1 MPSLPTITPIF
12 SSIAGLL
19 GNVSQV
25 GSPRADTSVLGA
37 ITDIVRSVGPVGS
50 TNADPSTI
58 PISWPDLLL
67 AIALIGVA
75 IAISMW
81 YRIGLAKRFVI
92 GAVRAVVQLLVVGYV
107 LVRLFSVDRW
117 YWVMLALIVMLVAAA
132 FTATD
137 RIHINRRSLLVISTA
152 ALSIGAGLTL
162 AYVNEI
168 VIGIDP
174 WYNPRYII
182 PLFGMIVS
190 NAMNG
195 AALAAERLSSEIHA
209 RSGEIEAYLALGASP
224 ARATQSAVRAA
235 LTAALIPAANGLAIV
250 GIVSLPGMMTG
261 QILAGASPVLAVRYQ
276 IVVMFMLTA
285 AVAVT
290 SALVVIWYRRT
301 FFTDAEQLHL
311 GTK

>member
-1 MPSLPTITPIF
+1 MYSLPTITPILG
-12 SSIAGLL
+12 SITGLL
-19 GNVSQV
+19 PGVAQV
-25 GSPRADTSVLGA
+25 GSPGTDTSVFGP
-37 ITDIVRSVGPVGS
+37 ISDILRSVGPVGPAN
-50 TNADPSTI
+50 TDTSTI
-58 PISWPDLLL
+58 AISWPDLLL
-67 AIALIGVA
+67 VIALVGVA

-92 GAVRAVVQLLVVGYV
+92 GAVRAVVQLLAVGYI
-107 LVRLFSVDRW
+107 LVRLFFVDRW
-117 YWVMLALIVMLVAAA
+117 YWVMLALVVMLVAAA

-137 RIHINRRSLLVISTA
+137 RIHVNRRSLLVISTA

-168 VIGIDP
+168 VIGVEP

-195 AALAAERLSSEIHA
+195 AALAAERLSSEI
-209 RSGEIEAYLALGASP
+209 RSRAGEIEAYLALGASP

-285 AVAVT
+285 AVAMT
-290 SALVVIWYRRT
+290 SALVVVWYRRT
-301 FFTDAEQLHL
+301 FFTDAEQLRQSL
-311 GTK
+311 